1 MYQGKLNITLIFV
14 LFITVFAMV
23 NCGDNTDNDSQQEVS
38 AFSPYIDSLTN
49 AIEKQPE
56 KAILY
61 AQRGEAFYE
70 VENFDAAI
78 KDLNKAL
85 ELNKDNPDFYRI
97 LSNAY
102 LDYYKSKEAIDILQ
116 VAVERFPTDVSLILK
131 LAEFQMIV
139 KQHGASIQSASSIL
153 EFDPLNPEAFF
164 MMGLNYKLIGDTTKA
179 INSFQTAVEQDPDLL
194 DGFYELGLLF
204 GVQGKGKLALQYF
217 NNALDIDPF
226 HVPSLYAKGMYYTDR
241 KMDNEAIETFK
252 KIHTIDREYAD
263 PYVNI
268 GLIYLEYDS
277 LKQAYNNFN
286 IAAEVEPTMAK
297 AFYYRALSAEKLGNV
312 NAAIEDYKNARNLD
326 RENIYLARIEQKLVE
341 LQNK

>member
-1 MYQGKLNITLIFV
+1 MYRIKYNITLIFILIV
-14 LFITVFAMV
+14 TAFAIV
-23 NCGDNTDNDSQQEVS
+23 NCENNSEEGSQQQVS
-38 AFSPYIDSLTN
+38 EFSPYIDSLTQ
-49 AIEKQPE
+49 AISKTPE

-70 VENFDAAI
+70 VENYDAAI
-78 KDLNKAL
+78 TDLNKAIGL
-85 ELNKDNPDFYRI
+85 DKTQPDFYRI

-102 LDYYKSKEAIDILQ
+102 LDYYQSKEAIDILQ

-131 LAEFQMIV
+131 LAEFQMIT
-139 KQHGASIQSASSIL
+139 KQHGASIQSATSVF

-204 GVQGKGKLALQYF
+204 DAQGKDKLSLQYF
-217 NNALDIDPF
+217 NNALDVDPF
-226 HVPSLYAKGMYYTDR
+226 HVPSLYAKGMYYTNN

-252 KIHTIDREYAD
+252 QIHTIDREYAD

-277 LKQAYNNFN
+277 VKQAYNNFN
-286 IAAEVEPTMAK
+286 IAAEVEPTFAK
-297 AFYYRALSAEKLGNV
+297 AFYYRALSAEKLGNI

-326 RENIYLARIEQKLVE
+326 QDNIYLARIEQKLIE

>member
-1 MYQGKLNITLIFV
+1 MYQTRISITLIFI
-14 LFITVFAMV
+14 FIITAFTMV
-23 NCGDNTDNDSQQEVS
+23 NCGDSSDETSQQEIS
-38 AFSPYIDSLTN
+38 EFSPYIDSLTQ
-49 AIEKQPE
+49 AIGKSPE

-70 VENFDAAI
+70 VENYEAAI
-78 KDLNKAL
+78 TDLNKAI
-85 ELNKDNPDFYRI
+85 ELDKDQADFYRI
-97 LSNAY
+97 LSNTY
-102 LDYYKSKEAIDILQ
+102 LDYYKSKEAIDILE

-131 LAEFQMIV
+131 LAEFQMIT
-139 KQHGASIQSASSIL
+139 KQHGASIQSANSIL
-153 EFDPLNPEAFF
+153 EFEPMNSEAFF

-204 GVQGKGKLALQYF
+204 DAQGKNKLALQYF

-226 HVPSLYAKGMYYTDR
+226 HIPSLYAKGMNYTDR

-263 PYVNI
+263 PYVNV
-268 GLIYLEYDS
+268 GLIFLEYDS

-297 AFYYRALSAEKLGNV
+297 AFYYRALTAEKLGNI

-326 RENIYLARIEQKLVE
+326 QDEIYLARIEQKLVE
-341 LQNK
+341 LQDK

>member
-1 MYQGKLNITLIFV
+1 MYLNKHTTLIIIYFM
-14 LFITVFAMV
+14 LAFAMV
-23 NCGDNTDNDSQQEVS
+23 NCSDKTSENAEQQENE
-38 AFSPYIDSLTN
+38 FSPYIDSLTQ
-49 AIEKQPE
+49 AINKTPE

-61 AQRGEAFYE
+61 AQRGEAFYNIE
-70 VENFDAAI
+70 SYDPAINDLTKAIGLDA
-78 KDLNKAL
+78 
-85 ELNKDNPDFYRI
+85 DNPDFYRI
-97 LSNAY
+97 LANTY
-102 LDYYKSKEAIDILQ
+102 LDYYKSKEAVEILQ
-116 VAVERFPTDVSLILK
+116 AAVERFPTDLSLILK

-139 KQHGASIQSASSIL
+139 KQHGASIQTANSIF
-153 EFDPLNPEAFF
+153 EFDPMNSEAFF
-164 MMGLNYKLIGDTTKA
+164 MIGLNYKLIGDTAKA
-179 INSFQTAVEQDPDLL
+179 INSIQTAVEQDPDLL

-204 GVQGKGKLALQYF
+204 DQQGKGKLSLQYF

-226 HVPSLYAKGMYYTDR
+226 HIPSLYAKGMYYTDN

-297 AFYYRALSAEKLGNV
+297 AFYYRALTTEKLGNI

-326 RENIYLARIEQKLVE
+326 QDNIYLARIENKLAE

>member
-1 MYQGKLNITLIFV
+1 MYRTKFNITLIFIII
-14 LFITVFAMV
+14 ITAFAMI
-23 NCGDNTDNDSQQEVS
+23 NCENNSEEGVQEEVS
-38 AFSPYIDSLTN
+38 EFSPYIDSLTQ
-49 AIEKQPE
+49 AINKTPE
-56 KAILY
+56 KAILH

-70 VENFDAAI
+70 AENFDAAI
-78 KDLNKAL
+78 VDLNKAI
-85 ELNKDNPDFYRI
+85 ELDGNQPDFYRI
-97 LSNAY
+97 LSNTY
-102 LDYYKSKEAIDILQ
+102 LDYYKSKEAIDILKT
-116 VAVERFPTDVSLILK
+116 AVERFPTDVSLILK
-131 LAEFQMIV
+131 LAEFQMIT
-139 KQHGASIQSASSIL
+139 KQHGASIQSASSIF
-153 EFDPLNPEAFF
+153 EFDPLNSEAFF

-204 GVQGKGKLALQYF
+204 DRQEKDKLALQYF
-217 NNALDIDPF
+217 NNALEVDPF
-226 HVPSLYAKGMYYTDR
+226 HVPSLYAKGMYYTDN

-286 IAAEVEPTMAK
+286 IAAEVEPTLTK
-297 AFYYRALSAEKLGNV
+297 AFYYRALTAEKLGNT

-326 RENIYLARIEQKLVE
+326 QDNIYLARIEKKLVE

>member
-1 MYQGKLNITLIFV
+1 MYKHITLIFTF
-14 LFITVFAMV
+14 FIAAFAMV
-23 NCGDNTDNDSQQEVS
+23 NCENNSDENSQQEVS
-38 AFSPYIDSLTN
+38 AFSPYIDSLTQ
-49 AIEKQPE
+49 AINKTPE

-61 AQRGEAFYE
+61 AQRGEAFYNT
-70 VENFDAAI
+70 ENYEASI
-78 KDLNKAL
+78 TDLNKAI
-85 ELNKDNPDFYRI
+85 EFDGNQPDFYRI
-97 LSNAY
+97 LANTY

-131 LAEFQMIV
+131 LAEFQMIT
-139 KQHGASIQSASSIL
+139 KQHGASIQSASRIL
-153 EFDPLNPEAFF
+153 EFEPLNSEAFF
-164 MMGLNYKLIGDTTKA
+164 MMGLNYKLIEDTTKA

-204 GVQGKGKLALQYF
+204 DTQGKGELALQYF

-226 HVPSLYAKGMYYTDR
+226 HIPSLYAKGMYYTDN
-241 KMDNEAIETFK
+241 KMDNEAIKTFK
-252 KIHTIDREYAD
+252 QIHTIDREYAD

-297 AFYYRALSAEKLGNV
+297 AFYYRALTAEKLGNID
-312 NAAIEDYKNARNLD
+312 ASIEDYKNARNLD
-326 RENIYLARIEQKLVE
+326 KNDIYLARIENKLVE
-341 LQNK
+341 LQK